1 MPKAEAEDLKK
12 VTLNLFKR
20 DYSRLQD
27 LYPVKGAAAAI
38 RELVRQ
44 HIQKVDQRIAG
55 KDLGKMEVEL
65 DV

>member
-1 MPKAEAEDLKK
+1 MPKAEAESLRK
-12 VTLNLFKR
+12 VTLNLFAR

-44 HIQKVDQRIAG
+44 HIQAVEQKIAARTEKLKG
-55 KDLGKMEVEL
+55 EL